1 MKTHYF
7 RKIEGVEEVEEI
19 PFQTL
24 EGDERFID
32 YPVPVELAWELVND
46 WNRQSQVFCNGQ
58 FVYWVV

>member
-1 MKTHYF
+1 
-7 RKIEGVEEVEEI
+7 VEEAEEI

-32 YPVPVELAWELVND
+32 YPVPDELAWELVND